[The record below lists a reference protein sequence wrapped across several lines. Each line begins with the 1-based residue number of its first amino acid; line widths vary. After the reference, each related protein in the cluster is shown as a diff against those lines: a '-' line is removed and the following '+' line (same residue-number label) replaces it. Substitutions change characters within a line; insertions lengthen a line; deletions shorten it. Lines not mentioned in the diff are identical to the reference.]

1 MKSFWF
7 DSLSGLIHVIILAKI
22 QIEGT
27 TMRRI
32 CVFCGSSSGAR
43 PEYAQ
48 AARELG
54 STLAHRKIGVVYGG
68 GKIGMMGQLAQAT
81 LESGGEVIGVIP
93 KELFEKE
100 LAFTRLADLRV
111 VGSMHERKS
120 LMAELADGFIALP
133 GGIGTL
139 EEFFEVLTWAQLS
152 LHHKPCGLLN
162 IGQYYTRLV
171 SFLDHLVEQQFLEP
185 AHRSMLLI
193 DERPEALLQ
202 QFETYQPPNVDKA
215 AWALRQGHV

>member
-1 MKSFWF
+1 
-7 DSLSGLIHVIILAKI
+7 
-22 QIEGT
+22 
-27 TMRRI
+27 MRRI
-32 CVFCGSSSGAR
+32 CVFCGSSSGVK

-54 STLAHRKIGVVYGG
+54 SILAQRKIGVVYGG
-68 GKIGMMGQLAQAT
+68 GNIGMMGQLAQAT
-81 LESGGEVIGVIP
+81 LESGGEIIGVIP
-93 KELFEKE
+93 KKLFEKKV
-100 LAFTRLADLRV
+100 AFTELADLRV

-139 EEFFEVLTWAQLS
+139 EEFFEVLTWAQLG

-162 IGQYYTRLV
+162 ISQYYTRLV
-171 SFLDHLVEQQFLEP
+171 SFLDHLVDQQFLEP

-193 DERPEALLQ
+193 DEHPDGLLQ

-215 AWALRQGHV
+215 VWALRQGHV